1 MFINGI
7 NFGGMN
13 SSIHVGW
20 VVLLSTQKRRN
31 IVRDGKKV
39 PNFKLEVQHEVK
51 KKVPKLIGTIRE
63 K

>member
-1 MFINGI
+1 MLYTTEREMFINDI

-39 PNFKLEVQHEVK
+39 TYIFK
-51 KKVPKLIGTIRE
+51 IG
-63 K
+63 